1 MLEFTEWAR
10 DILRRADEAAR
21 LYRGKMAGGLLN
33 FLSCRQTSR
42 LLAEGAFDGALGF
55 VRFLAWLH
63 LLYCRH
69 CRRFKR
75 ELALL
80 ARAAEERS
88 RGLVE
93 PAALAAL
100 EARLIARLSQ

>member
-1 MLEFTEWAR
+1 
-10 DILRRADEAAR
+10 
-21 LYRGKMAGGLLN
+21 MAGGLLN
-33 FLSCRQTSR
+33 FLSCRQVSR
-42 LLAEGAFDGALGF
+42 LMAEGLFDEAPGY

-80 ARAAEERS
+80 ARAAGAWS

-100 EARLIARLSQ
+100 EARLIAGLSK